1 MTDLSDI
8 RRRMHDLT
16 IAYAHRREGDDPEKW
31 AALFVALAVEARLA
45 GLAEEEVVDFESYE
59 RKHIIVA
66 PPASHF
72 RAWQQPYRG

>member
-16 IAYAHRREGDDPEKW
+16 IAYARREGDNPEKW
-31 AALFVALAVEARLA
+31 AALFENLSIEGRLA
-45 GLAEEEVVDFESYE
+45 GLAEEEVVDFEAYE

-66 PPASHF
+66 PTASSF
-72 RAWQQPYRG
+72 RAWQQPYKG